1 MTESKFLEIWREGPR
16 FLSVQT
22 VFKTDVVGWL
32 PNRLGLEG
40 RVIFGLNSCLQD
52 KGRGLSIFMRTGLG
66 PGALDSRFYHVG
78 RIRWTPSYREERGKN
93 RKEIQG

>member
-1 MTESKFLEIWREGPR
+1 MMDDRIKIPGNLEGGSQISERSDSFQNR
-16 FLSVQT
+16 C
-22 VFKTDVVGWL
+22 GW
-32 PNRLGLEG
+32 LGLEG

-93 RKEIQG
+93 RKEG